1 MRPQGGENYKS
12 QKALREFLRRRA
24 GRAPSEGHRRG
35 ACCAGKLEFW
45 RPDRARPRGGS
56 QYRGVTDAN
65 SNSAEVGAV
74 STEVEMLQVLRS
86 SEMGNVQVYAIKP
99 QKFIITLT

>member
-12 QKALREFLRRRA
+12 QKPLREFLRRGA

-35 ACCAGKLEFW
+35 ACCGGKLGFW

-56 QYRGVTDAN
+56 QYRGVTDAT
-65 SNSAEVGAV
+65 SNSAEAGVV
-74 STEVEMLQVLRS
+74 STEVEMLQVLCF
-86 SEMGNVQVYAIKP
+86 SEMGTVQIYALKT
-99 QKFIITLT
+99 QKFVITLT